1 MALISRNA
9 KPKPSSWRKAGPR
22 GAGQEW
28 QRFNHAAGSEALP
41 FARAT
46 EVVGRFVVSVKRKT
60 QTVVLAQGRT
70 SRCEPRMA
78 MGQSRGYLRGP
89 AVRQGD
95 GGFGALCC
103 IGETQNPNRRP
114 GARQGLAV
122 RAEDGN
128 GSITRSATRPCRLP
142 GRRDAGIDGRK
153 SKPCRENPN
162 PRDTISPPPPIPVK
176 LPE

>member
-46 EVVGRFVVSVKRKT
+46 EVVGRFAVSVKRKT

-70 SRCEPRMA
+70 SRCEPRME
-78 MGQSRGYLRGP
+78 MVQSRGRFRGP
-89 AVRQGD
+89 AVRLGD
-95 GGFGALCC
+95 VMGDRRAQIQALSRKSD
-103 IGETQNPNRRP
+103 PPRH
-114 GARQGLAV
+114 
-122 RAEDGN
+122 
-128 GSITRSATRPCRLP
+128 RLP
-142 GRRDAGIDGRK
+142 TA
-153 SKPCRENPN
+153 PN
-162 PRDTISPPPPIPVK
+162 PR
-176 LPE
+176 